1 MFVLK
6 QQKKK
11 SKTAILLYDS
21 KQIVY
26 NMLIACFYS
35 YLNNRFCDYLYS
47 TMSEILH
54 IKNMVC
60 DRCIMAVRQQ
70 FDQLQLRYNNI
81 QLGQVELKEKP
92 TAAQLEQLRNLLEQ
106 QGFELLDDKKAKIVE
121 RIKTTIVSLIH
132 GKDADEFNLKL
143 SAMLEEKL
151 GLDYH
156 YLSSLFSSVEGI
168 TIEKYAILQRIEKV
182 KELLMYDEKTLSE
195 IAFEMGYSS
204 TQHLS
209 QQFKKTTGLTP
220 SHFKQL
226 KENKRKPLDK
236 IID

>member
-1 MFVLK
+1 MYIISGFEQDQGKLPL
-6 QQKKK
+6 
-11 SKTAILLYDS
+11 LLY
-21 KQIVY
+21 K
-26 NMLIACFYS
+26 
-35 YLNNRFCDYLYS
+35 YLCS
-47 TMSEILH
+47 TMAEILH

-60 DRCIMAVRQQ
+60 DRCVMVVRQQ
-70 FDQLQLRYNNI
+70 FDQLQLAYNNI
-81 QLGQVELKEKP
+81 QLGQVELKEQP
-92 TAAQLEQLRNLLEQ
+92 DAEQLEQLRSLLEQ
-106 QGFELLDDKKAKIVE
+106 HGFELLDDKKAKIVE

-168 TIEKYAILQRIEKV
+168 TVEKYAILQRIEKV
-182 KELLMYDEKTLSE
+182 KELLMYDEKSLSE

-209 QQFKKTTGLTP
+209 QQFKKVTGLTP

-236 IID
+236 LTD

>member
-1 MFVLK
+1 
-6 QQKKK
+6 
-11 SKTAILLYDS
+11 
-21 KQIVY
+21 
-26 NMLIACFYS
+26 
-35 YLNNRFCDYLYS
+35 
-47 TMSEILH
+47 
-54 IKNMVC
+54 MVC

-70 FDQLQLRYNNI
+70 FDQLQLQYHNI
-81 QLGQVELKEKP
+81 QLGQVELKAKP
-92 TAAQLEQLRNLLEQ
+92 TAAQLEQLRSRLEQ

-182 KELLMYDEKTLSE
+182 KELLMYDEKNLSE

-209 QQFKKTTGLTP
+209 QQFKKVTGLTV

-236 IID
+236 ITD